1 MELTVSAEYTLAMA
15 ALNASLQSIRMM
27 ASTGLVSPYD
37 VDVSLEGV
45 ARTLE
50 HLPEELTVKIMPIF
64 DKQFA
69 AIKRAAELNWE
80 EE

>member
-1 MELTVSAEYTLAMA
+1 VVVNVSPEYTLAMA
-15 ALNASLQSIRMM
+15 SLNASLQSIRMI
-27 ASTGLVSPYD
+27 ASTGLVSPRD

-50 HLPEELTVKIMPIF
+50 HLPDELSSRIMPVL

-69 AIKRAAELNWE
+69 AIKRAAELNWDE
-80 EE
+80 E

>member
-1 MELTVSAEYTLAMA
+1 MTVSPEYTLAMA

-27 ASTGLVSPYD
+27 ASTGLVSPRD

-45 ARTLE
+45 AQTLE
-50 HLPEELTVKIMPIF
+50 HLPDDLSTKIMPIL

-69 AIKRAAELNWE
+69 AIKNAATLNWDE
-80 EE
+80 E